1 MKQAEE
7 SARRAAEEKAKLEV
21 EEAERQA
28 VETAKEAEEAIMTED
43 TSPENLRKFLES
55 DVPAIQLMGI
65 SLAKIIKYPEDIQPI
80 LMSLTLFSSEENI
93 RKDALTCVKDIGI
106 EKIAMPTQKEWND
119 KMKSD
124 YFFPPSNPGIG
135 NLELTKLKTMRK
147 WLIETLISLGSTKS
161 LKYLKDIFVAQH
173 HRLFFKEFEMIIN
186 GITEVYDKNKCMKFY
201 DGLLHSKKPPFT
213 PLSWDKP
220 SIWDTQIATLT
231 PSRIRNVYSIYERK
245 AAKLILILS
254 AYVEINAQE
263 RHGIIFSKIF
273 GELVRAITGKATTE
287 EKQGTDLGDFIKK
300 GMGLCLKLD
309 KKAPG
314 GDSEITLLL
323 LQKHLYSDSREEKI
337 AAAQVFEML
346 YKSNPRE
353 RKLRKRISE
362 IGEPTRKD
370 RLGLVRNALKTV
382 K

>member
-1 MKQAEE
+1 
-7 SARRAAEEKAKLEV
+7 
-21 EEAERQA
+21 
-28 VETAKEAEEAIMTED
+28 MTED

-55 DVPAIQLMGI
+55 DDPAIQLMGI
-65 SLAKIIKYPEDIQPI
+65 SLAKGIKYPEDIQPI
-80 LMSLTLFSSEENI
+80 LMSLTLFSSEKNI
-93 RKDALTCVKDIGI
+93 RKDALTCVKDIGV

-119 KMKSD
+119 KMKSV
-124 YFFPPSNPGIG
+124 YFPPSNPGIG
-135 NLELTKLKTMRK
+135 NLELTELKTMRK

-173 HRLFFKEFEMIIN
+173 RRLFSKEFEMIIN
-186 GITEVYDKNKCMKFY
+186 GVTKVYDKNKCMKFY

-213 PLSWDKP
+213 PRSYQL
-220 SIWDTQIATLT
+220 SIWDIQIATLT
-231 PSRIRNVYSIYERK
+231 PSRTRNAYSIYERK
-245 AAKLILILS
+245 AAKLILIFS

-263 RHGIIFSKIF
+263 RHEIIFSRIF
-273 GELVRAITGKATTE
+273 GELVWAITGKATTE

-300 GMGLCLKLD
+300 GIGLCLKLD

-362 IGEPTRKD
+362 IVEPARKD
-370 RLGLVRNALKTV
+370 RLGLVRNALKTI